1 MLVASGTG
9 LAPFMSM
16 IETLRDRGQTR
27 DLVLLNKS
35 VTGADKAWNLVV
47 PDLLD
52 LKLLAP
58 KA

>member
-1 MLVASGTG
+1 MAT
-9 LAPFMSM
+9 
-16 IETLRDRGQTR
+16 
-27 DLVLLNKS
+27 VLGSAVLNKS

>member
-1 MLVASGTG
+1 V
-9 LAPFMSM
+9 
-16 IETLRDRGQTR
+16 
-27 DLVLLNKS
+27 LNKS